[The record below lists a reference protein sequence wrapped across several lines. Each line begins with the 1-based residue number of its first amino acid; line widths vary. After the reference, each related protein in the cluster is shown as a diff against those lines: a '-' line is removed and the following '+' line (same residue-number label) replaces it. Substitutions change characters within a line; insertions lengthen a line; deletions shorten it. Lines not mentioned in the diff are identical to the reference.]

1 MMGIIG
7 HWSRRKRGLALGMNA
22 IGSSMGGTIFPIAAR
37 NLIKRVGC
45 DPSCIFCIFG
55 PLNCV
60 FQLPLD
66 NAHPRLH
73 NPRRPLRAE
82 PCPPAPFTAEK
93 GGRRPRE
100 PKGLQVF
107 ALHDLLLVR
116 HRRVLGAVYRWVD
129 TLMLSFYHHN

>member
-7 HWSRRKRGLALGMNA
+7 HWFRRKRGLALGMNA

-45 DPSCIFCIFG
+45 GPSCIFRIFG
-55 PLNCV
+55 PLNRV

-66 NAHPRLH
+66 DAHPRLH
-73 NPRRPLRAE
+73 HSRRPLRAK
-82 PCPPAPFTAEK
+82 PRPPAPFTAEE

-107 ALHDLLLVR
+107 ALHDLLLVWY
-116 HRRVLGAVYRWVD
+116 RRFLGAVYRWVV
-129 TLMLSFYHHN
+129 TLMLSFSYN